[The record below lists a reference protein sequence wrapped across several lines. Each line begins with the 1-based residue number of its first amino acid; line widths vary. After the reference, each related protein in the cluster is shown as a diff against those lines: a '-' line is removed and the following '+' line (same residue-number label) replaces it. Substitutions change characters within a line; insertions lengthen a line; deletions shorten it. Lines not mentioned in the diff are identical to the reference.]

1 MHDRESGEV
10 RKPAGRADRLGIVD
24 PLLALG
30 LFVGIP
36 VGLAVLISIAV
47 FVPRAYSG
55 SELEQGDSPAGDGLI
70 TSSRA
75 VPNPAA
81 LPSTGSARPDAT
93 GGVHGTW

>member
-1 MHDRESGEV
+1 M
-10 RKPAGRADRLGIVD
+10 D

-36 VGLAVLISIAV
+36 VGLAVLISVAI
-47 FVPRAYSG
+47 FVPRNYARLEVETG
-55 SELEQGDSPAGDGLI
+55 SSPEGDGLI

-75 VPNPAA
+75 VPNPVA
-81 LPSTGSARPDAT
+81 LPSAGSPRPDVT

>member
-1 MHDRESGEV
+1 M
-10 RKPAGRADRLGIVD
+10 D

-36 VGLAVLISIAV
+36 VGLAVLISIAI
-47 FVPRAYSG
+47 FVPRTYSG
-55 SELEQGDSPAGDGLI
+55 SDPSAGPSPQGDGLI

-81 LPSTGSARPDAT
+81 LPSTDSAGADVT
-93 GGVHGTW
+93 GGAHGTW

>member
-1 MHDRESGEV
+1 M
-10 RKPAGRADRLGIVD
+10 D

-36 VGLAVLISIAV
+36 VALAVLISIAV
-47 FVPRAYSG
+47 FVPRAYSAAGVEAG
-55 SELEQGDSPAGDGLI
+55 SSSQADGLI

-81 LPSTGSARPDAT
+81 LPSAQSARPDPT